1 MTLKAVLNLFLLPK
15 NTTIIKFKILL
26 MMIARAGVVAG
37 QPFRKTGVHCPDG
50 PLYLDIPPVVAPLLS
65 LAVPA
70 LHDAYW
76 RFSSTS
82 HHLLH
87 HHRSWN

>member
-37 QPFRKTGVHCPDG
+37 QPAPEDRCP
-50 PLYLDIPPVVAPLLS
+50 LS
-65 LAVPA
+65 RRASLP
-70 LHDAYW
+70 
-76 RFSSTS
+76 
-82 HHLLH
+82 
-87 HHRSWN
+87 